1 LPQDAEWETIVQH
14 FVILPGTRPIF
25 DITVESV
32 QTSCGWGILSMQ
44 FDRERKTL
52 TKAHTNYPEAD
63 WLKRTARRTQS
74 IDGLPTRASTRYFGG
89 EGK

>member
-1 LPQDAEWETIVQH
+1 
-14 FVILPGTRPIF
+14 
-25 DITVESV
+25 
-32 QTSCGWGILSMQ
+32 MQ